1 MRRRVASCRGVTK
14 FLNDPSKAVIEG
26 LRGLARCH
34 ADLIEL
40 SEEPRF
46 VARRN
51 RVPGKVA
58 IISGGGSGHEPL
70 HAGFVGRGMLDAAV
84 PGEIFSSPSVEQILA
99 AAEAVGDDAGL
110 LCLIKNYSGDIMNF
124 ELAMEMFGRRNASV
138 MVEDDIGAAGGGET
152 VGRRGVAE
160 TLVVEKIAGAAA
172 ERMARLE
179 QCADLAREVG
189 DATRTM
195 GVALGACRVPTAE
208 KPNLDLTPGEME
220 IGIGIHGEP
229 GRRRAPIA
237 PADDIVEELVYALL
251 SDLEPR
257 PGEPLLLFV
266 NGLGGTP
273 SMELHL
279 LYRAAVRMLEGRGL
293 IVARS
298 LVGPYVTSLEMPGAS
313 ITLTR
318 MTDRFIE
325 LWDDPVITPGLR
337 WGA

>member
-1 MRRRVASCRGVTK
+1 MTK
-14 FLNDPSKAVIEG
+14 FLNDPANAVAES

-51 RVPGKVA
+51 LVPGKVA
-58 IISGGGSGHEPL
+58 LISGGGSGHEPL
-70 HAGFVGRGMLDAAV
+70 HTGFVGRGMLDAAV
-84 PGEIFSSPSVEQILA
+84 PGEVFSSPSVEQILA
-99 AAEAVGDDAGL
+99 AGDAVGGDAGL

-124 ELAMEMFGRRNASV
+124 ELAMEMFGRPHATV
-138 MVEDDIGAAGGGET
+138 VIEDDIGAAGGGAT
-152 VGRRGVAE
+152 VGRRGVAG

-172 ERMARLE
+172 ERMAPLDR
-179 QCADLAREVG
+179 CAELAREVAG
-189 DATRTM
+189 ATRTM
-195 GVALGACRVPTAE
+195 GVALGACRVPTAD
-208 KPNLDLTPGEME
+208 KPNLDLAPGEME

-229 GRRRAPIA
+229 GRRRVPIA
-237 PADDIVEELVYALL
+237 PADDIVAELVYTLL
-251 SDLEPR
+251 SDLNPA
-257 PGEPLLLFV
+257 PGESLLLFV

-273 SMELHL
+273 AMELNI
-279 LYRAAVRMLEGRGL
+279 LYRTAARMLEGRGL
-293 IVARS
+293 SVARS

-318 MTDRFIE
+318 MSDRFLE
-325 LWDDPVITPGLR
+325 LWDDPVVTPGLR

>member
-1 MRRRVASCRGVTK
+1 MTK
-14 FLNDPSKAVIEG
+14 FLNNPADAVIEG

-40 SEEPRF
+40 REEPHF
-46 VARRN
+46 VRRRN
-51 RVPGKVA
+51 LVPGKVA
-58 IISGGGSGHEPL
+58 LISGGGSGHEPL
-70 HAGFVGRGMLDAAV
+70 HPGFVGRGMLDAAV
-84 PGEIFSSPSVEQILA
+84 PGAVFSSPSVDQILA
-99 AAEAVGDDAGL
+99 AAEAVGGDAGL

-124 ELAMEMFGRRNASV
+124 ELAMEMFGRPNASV
-138 MVEDDIGAAGGGET
+138 VIGDDIGAAGGGET
-152 VGRRGVAE
+152 VGRRGVAG

-172 ERMARLE
+172 ERMASLE
-179 QCADLAREVG
+179 ECAAIAREVG
-189 DATRTM
+189 EATRTM
-195 GVALGACRVPTAE
+195 GVALGACRVPTAD
-208 KPNLDLTPGEME
+208 KPNLDLAPGEME

-229 GRRRAPIA
+229 GRRRVPIA
-237 PADDIVEELVYALL
+237 PADAIAEELVEALL
-251 SDLEPR
+251 SDLQPK

-279 LYRAAVRMLEGRGL
+279 LYGTAVRILEARGL
-293 IVARS
+293 TVARS

-318 MTDRFIE
+318 MNDRLIE
-325 LWDDPVITPGLR
+325 LWDDPVLTPGLR